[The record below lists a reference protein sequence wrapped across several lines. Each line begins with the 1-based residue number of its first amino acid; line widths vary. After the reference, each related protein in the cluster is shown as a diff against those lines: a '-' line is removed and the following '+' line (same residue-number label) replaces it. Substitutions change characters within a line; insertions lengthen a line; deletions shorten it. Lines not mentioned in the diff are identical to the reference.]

1 MKAFNAGMA
10 NLSLQTKPYSFDDDC
25 QRFEAL
31 GASVCIK
38 ASAEQ
43 TGGAFNLF
51 DVGCPVG
58 YGTPLHIHYAEDV
71 AIYVL
76 EGVLDIFWGEESK
89 QAKPGS
95 YFFQPR
101 GTPHGFRV
109 NGTNPVRMLYLTFP
123 AGFDAFVME
132 RAKPF
137 TDFDAM
143 MLEARHKIE
152 ILGSLPALEKGE
164 DDE

>member
-10 NLSLQTKPYSFDDDC
+10 NFSLQTKPYSFDDDC
-25 QRFEAL
+25 QRFDSL
-31 GASVCIK
+31 GVSVCIK

-51 DVGCPVG
+51 DVLCPVG
-58 YGTPLHIHYAEDV
+58 YETPLHIHYAEDV

-89 QAKPGS
+89 RAKTGS
-95 YFFQPR
+95 YFFQPK

-109 NGTNPVRMLYLTFP
+109 NGTKPVRMLYLTFP

-143 MLEARHKIE
+143 MLEARYKIE
-152 ILGSLPALEKGE
+152 ILGSLPALVKGE